1 MKVFNCC
8 IWYSITLVIFQ
19 LLVFFLFRE
28 IQTSKSL
35 SCGDRGGVIEVQVDV
50 VHIDGKSYG
59 WEGLEM
65 QNLGSLKESMT
76 I

>member
-8 IWYSITLVIFQ
+8 VWYSITLVIFQ
-19 LLVFFLFRE
+19 PLVFFLFRG
-28 IQTSKSL
+28 IQTSNSL
-35 SCGDRGGVIEVQVDV
+35 SCGDWGGVIEVQVDV
-50 VHIDGKSYG
+50 VHVDGESYG

-65 QNLGSLKESMT
+65 QNLGSLKESVS